1 MKQLKKVKLM
11 KEERKKP
18 RFLLLRNIIW
28 AIVIFILC
36 AMPSE
41 SIPDPH
47 LNIPH
52 VDKVVHFGMFFILA
66 LLVCN
71 ELEYQTRLSLRKIYI
86 TAVCIAFVYGGI
98 IELLQQYCFNR
109 SGDVADL
116 LADVVGAIAGC
127 LIYTQLKRWYRKLK
141 ARG

>member
-127 LIYTQLKRWYRKLK
+127 LIYTQLKRCYRKLK

>member
-1 MKQLKKVKLM
+1 VKQLKKVKLM

-127 LIYTQLKRWYRKLK
+127 LVYPLLKRWYRKIRSRK
-141 ARG
+141 